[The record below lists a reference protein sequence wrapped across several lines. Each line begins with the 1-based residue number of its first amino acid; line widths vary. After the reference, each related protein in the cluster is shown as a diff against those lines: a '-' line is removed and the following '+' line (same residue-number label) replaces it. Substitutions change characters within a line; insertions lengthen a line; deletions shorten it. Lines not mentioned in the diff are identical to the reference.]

1 MSSTHSTPLRSPCKH
16 GHCFDTGNPLAER
29 GTRLAMWLT
38 LVMMVAE
45 IVGGWWYGS
54 MALLADGWHMGS
66 HAIALGLAAFAYA
79 YARKHAADP
88 RYAFGTWK
96 VEVLASY
103 TSALLL
109 LGIAGLMLYESVH
122 RMLNPVAIH
131 YNEAIVVAI
140 IGLGV
145 NLVCAW
151 LLHGGSGHNHG
162 PAHAHDHGH
171 DHHGHGQPH
180 DHHAHDDHQHDL
192 NLHAAYIHVLTDA
205 ATSVLAIV
213 ALFAGKWWGAG
224 WMDPVMGIVG
234 SVLVA
239 SWAIS
244 LLRKSGRVLLD
255 AHMTDPV
262 AEEIREAV
270 EQSPVPASL
279 ADMHLWRVGKG
290 KYAVLLSVLSADP
303 AAAEAVRKALAV
315 HEELVHVNVEWLA
328 QPA

>member
-1 MSSTHSTPLRSPCKH
+1 MSLSSTSSTPVRQPCKH

-38 LVMMVAE
+38 IVMMVAE

-79 YARKHAADP
+79 YARRHAADP
-88 RYAFGTWK
+88 RFAFGTWK

-109 LGIAGLMLYESVH
+109 LGIAALMLYESVE
-122 RMLNPVAIH
+122 RVLNPVAIH
-131 YNEAIVVAI
+131 YNEAITVAI

-145 NLVCAW
+145 NLVCAK
-151 LLHGGSGHNHG
+151 LLHGGHDHD
-162 PAHAHDHGH
+162 HDHDHGH
-171 DHHGHGQPH
+171 GHGH
-180 DHHAHDDHQHDL
+180 DAHGAQHHDL

-239 SWAIS
+239 IWAIS

-270 EQSPVPASL
+270 EQSPLPAAL

-290 KYAVLLSVLSADP
+290 KYAVLLSIYSANP
-303 AAAEAVRKALAV
+303 AAAEWVRQALAM
-315 HEELVHVNVEWLA
+315 HDELVHVNVEWLEQA
-328 QPA
+328 A

>member
-1 MSSTHSTPLRSPCKH
+1 MSLSSTSSTLVRQPCKH

-29 GTRLAMWLT
+29 GTQLAMWLT
-38 LVMMVAE
+38 IVMMVAE

-79 YARKHAADP
+79 YARRHAADP
-88 RYAFGTWK
+88 RFAFGTWK

-109 LGIAGLMLYESVH
+109 LGIAALMLYESVE
-122 RMLNPVAIH
+122 RVLNPVAIH
-131 YNEAIVVAI
+131 YNEAITVAI

-145 NLVCAW
+145 NLVCAK
-151 LLHGGSGHNHG
+151 LLHGGHDHD
-162 PAHAHDHGH
+162 HDHDHDHGH
-171 DHHGHGQPH
+171 GHDAHGAQH
-180 DHHAHDDHQHDL
+180 HDL

-239 SWAIS
+239 IWAIS

-262 AEEIREAV
+262 AEEIREAA
-270 EQSPVPASL
+270 EQSPLPAAL

-290 KYAVLLSVLSADP
+290 KYAVLLSIYSANP
-303 AAAEAVRKALAV
+303 AAAEWVRQALAV
-315 HEELVHVNVEWLA
+315 HDELVHVNVEWLEQA
-328 QPA
+328 A

>member
-109 LGIAGLMLYESVH
+109 LGS
-122 RMLNPVAIH
+122 
-131 YNEAIVVAI
+131 
-140 IGLGV
+140 
-145 NLVCAW
+145 AW
-151 LLHGGSGHNHG
+151 LLHRGSGHDHG
-162 PAHAHDHGH
+162 HAHAHDHDH

>member
-145 NLVCAW
+145 NLVCAC

-162 PAHAHDHGH
+162 HAHAHDHDH

>member
-1 MSSTHSTPLRSPCKH
+1 MSSSPSFSQPLRAPCKH

-79 YARKHAADP
+79 YARNHATDP

-109 LGIAGLMLYESVH
+109 LGIAGLMLYESVE
-122 RMLNPVAIH
+122 RMRNPVAIH

-140 IGLGV
+140 IGLAV

-151 LLHGGSGHNHG
+151 LLHGGAG
-162 PAHAHDHGH
+162 HDHGH
-171 DHHGHGQPH
+171 GHS
-180 DHHAHDDHQHDL
+180 HAHDDHAHGHPRHDL
-192 NLHAAYIHVLTDA
+192 NLHAAYIHVSTDA

-213 ALFAGKWWGAG
+213 ALLAGKWWGAS

-244 LLRKSGRVLLD
+244 LLRKSGLVLLD

-270 EQSPVPASL
+270 AQSPVPASL

-290 KYAVLLSVLSADP
+290 KYAVLLSVASADP
-303 AAAEAVRKALAV
+303 ASAESVRKALAV
-315 HEELVHVNVEWLA
+315 HEELVHVTVEWLE

>member
-151 LLHGGSGHNHG
+151 LLRGGS
-162 PAHAHDHGH
+162 AYEHGH
-171 DHHGHGQPH
+171 GHGHHGHGQPH
-180 DHHAHDDHQHDL
+180 GHHDHGDHQHDL